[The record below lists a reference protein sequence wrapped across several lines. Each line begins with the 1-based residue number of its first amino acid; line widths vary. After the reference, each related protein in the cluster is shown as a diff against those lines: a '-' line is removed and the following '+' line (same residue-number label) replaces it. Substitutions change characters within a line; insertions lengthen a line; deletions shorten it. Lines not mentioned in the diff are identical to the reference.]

1 MVMGLAMVLAQLIAG
16 GHFSGQLRLHFD
28 VYSIIF
34 IHFKSNAFR
43 QLLAKITIRICI
55 VFNIASVSCLTF
67 SNFVKMMIQ
76 ACFDFLVFGNPLG

>member
-1 MVMGLAMVLAQLIAG
+1 MMVMGLAMVLAQLIAG

-43 QLLAKITIRICI
+43 QFSKNYNKNLYNIQYCIC
-55 VFNIASVSCLTF
+55 
-67 SNFVKMMIQ
+67 
-76 ACFDFLVFGNPLG
+76 